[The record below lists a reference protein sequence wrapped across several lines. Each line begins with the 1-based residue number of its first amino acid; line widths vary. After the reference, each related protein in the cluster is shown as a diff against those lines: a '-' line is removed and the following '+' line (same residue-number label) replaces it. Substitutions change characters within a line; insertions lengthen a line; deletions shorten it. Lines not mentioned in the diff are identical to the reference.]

1 MSHAI
6 TFAPLVPLWLIAV
19 VGGVGLA
26 LIGVALFRGGRGWSL
41 RTLALAILVAAL
53 ANPRIASEDV
63 EHQRDL
69 AIIVVDDSASQS
81 VGDRRA
87 AVEAARASIA
97 DVLAR
102 FEALDVEVVRVA
114 DEGRGDGTRLF
125 AALEAALADEPA
137 SRLAGAVLITDGQI
151 HDSPAD
157 GSVALAA
164 PVHVLFTGAQGE
176 RDRRLLVEQA
186 PAYGLVGKAVNIV
199 YRIDDAPG
207 GEIATVRVRVDGAPA
222 DELQAAVGRPQT
234 HTLVLDHGGPT
245 VVELEVE
252 PAPGD
257 LSAANNRAVITVNG
271 VRDRLRVLLVSGQP
285 HAGERTWRNL
295 LKSDPSVDLVHF
307 TILRPPEKDDMTPL
321 RELSLIVFPVQE
333 LFQEKLHEFDLIVF
347 DRYIVRDVL
356 PSLYLRGIGDYLRDG
371 GAILLATGP
380 EFAGPRS
387 LFLTP
392 LGEIMPGVP
401 TGRVLQGAYRPGI
414 TETGHRHP
422 VTSALPGDA
431 VSGAGE
437 AGPPTWG
444 RWYRTIEADLRSG
457 SALMTG
463 YAGKPLLIIDRVGDG
478 RIAQVMS
485 DQIWL
490 WARGYDGG
498 GPHAELVRRLA
509 HWLMKEPEL
518 EEEAITARVEDGQ
531 LLIERRSLSAEPVE
545 ALVTRPDGS
554 TETVVLEPG
563 ADGVA
568 RTEIEAAGAG
578 LYRIDDGERTALAA
592 SGTVNPLEHADLR
605 ATAERLAPV
614 AEATG
619 GGVAW
624 LADDLP
630 EFRRIRPGRDTTGR
644 GWLGLRR
651 NEVTL
656 VTGVAEVPL
665 IPALVVLA
673 LVVGGLAGAW
683 WREGR

>member
-6 TFAPLVPLWLIAV
+6 TFAPLVPVWLIAV
-19 VGGVGLA
+19 VGVIGLA
-26 LIGVALFRGGRGWSL
+26 LVGVALFRGGRGWTL
-41 RTLALAILVAAL
+41 RALALAILVAAL

-63 EHQRDL
+63 ENQRDL
-69 AIIVVDDSASQS
+69 AVIIVDESASQS

-87 AVEAARASIA
+87 AAESARASIKQA
-97 DVLAR
+97 LAQ
-102 FEALDVEVVRVA
+102 FNGLDVEVVRVS
-114 DEGRGDGTRLF
+114 DEGRVEGTRLF
-125 AALEAALADEPA
+125 AALESALTDEPS
-137 SRLAGAVLITDGQI
+137 SRLAASVLITDGQI
-151 HDSPAD
+151 HDAPTD
-157 GSVALAA
+157 GSVALDA
-164 PVHVLFTGAQGE
+164 PIHVLLTGAPGE
-176 RDRRLLVEQA
+176 RDRRLRVEQA
-186 PAYGLVGKAVNIV
+186 PAYGLVGKEVSIAF
-199 YRIDDAPG
+199 RIDDASG
-207 GEIATVRVRVDGAPA
+207 GESAAVRVRIDGTPV
-222 DELQAAVGRPQT
+222 DELEAAIGRTHT

-257 LSAANNRAVITVNG
+257 LSTANNRAVVTING

-285 HAGERTWRNL
+285 HAGERAWRNL

-356 PSLYLRGIGDYLRDG
+356 PFLYLRGIGDYLRDG

-380 EFAGPRS
+380 EFAGARS

-392 LGEIMPGVP
+392 LGEVMPGVP
-401 TGRVLQGAYRPGI
+401 TGRVLEGAFRAGI
-414 TETGHRHP
+414 TETGQRHP
-422 VTSALPGDA
+422 VTSALPGEA

-444 RWYRTIEADLRSG
+444 QWYRTIEADLRSG
-457 SALMTG
+457 SALMRG
-463 YAGKPLLIIDRVGDG
+463 YAGKPLLIVDRVGDG

-498 GPHAELVRRLA
+498 GPHAELMRRLA

-518 EEEAITARVEDGQ
+518 EEEAITARVEDGR
-531 LLIERRSLSAEPVE
+531 LLVERRSLSADSVE
-545 ALVTRPDGS
+545 ARVIRPDGS
-554 TETVVLEPG
+554 EETIVLEPG

-568 RTEIEAAGAG
+568 RAEIDAETAG
-578 LYRIDDGERTALAA
+578 LYRVDDGERTALAA

-605 ATAERLAPV
+605 ATAEALANV
-614 AEATG
+614 AESTG
-619 GGVAW
+619 GGVVW
-624 LADDLP
+624 LTDGLP
-630 EFRRIRPGRDTTGR
+630 EFRHVRPGRDTTGR

>member
-6 TFAPLVPLWLIAV
+6 TFAPLVPIWLIAI
-19 VGGVGLA
+19 VGAVGLA
-26 LIGVALFRGGRGWSL
+26 LIGIALVRGGRGWTL
-41 RTLALAILVAAL
+41 RALALAILVAAL

-63 EHQRDL
+63 EHRRDL
-69 AIIVVDDSASQS
+69 AVIVVDDSASQS

-87 AVEAARASIA
+87 AADAALASVEGA
-97 DVLAR
+97 LAR
-102 FEALDVEVVRVA
+102 FEELDVEVVRVS
-114 DEGRGDGTRLF
+114 DEGRSEGTRLF
-125 AALEAALADEPA
+125 AALESALADEPS
-137 SRLAGAVLITDGQI
+137 SRLAASVLITDGQI
-151 HDSPAD
+151 HDAPAA
-157 GSVALAA
+157 GSVALQA
-164 PVHVLFTGAQGE
+164 PVHVLLTGAQDE
-176 RDRRLLVEQA
+176 RDRRLMVDQA
-186 PAYGLVGKAVNIV
+186 PAYGLVGKPVNIV
-199 YRIDDAPG
+199 YRIDDASG
-207 GEIATVRVRVDGAPA
+207 GETAKVSVRIDGVPVE
-222 DELQAAVGRPQT
+222 ELEAAIGRPQT
-234 HTLVLDHGGPT
+234 HTLVLDHGGVT

-257 LSAANNRAVITVNG
+257 LSTANNRAVVTVNG

-380 EFAGPRS
+380 EFAGARS

-392 LGEIMPGVP
+392 LGEVMPGVP
-401 TGRVLQGAYRPGI
+401 TGRVLEGAFRPGI
-414 TETGHRHP
+414 TETGQRHP

-437 AGPPTWG
+437 GGAPTWG
-444 RWYRTIEADLRSG
+444 LWYRTIEADLRSG

-463 YAGKPLLIIDRVGDG
+463 YAGKPLLIVDRVGEG

-531 LLIERRSLSAEPVE
+531 LLIERRSLSEDPVE
-545 ALVTRPDGS
+545 ARVTRPDGS
-554 TETVVLEPG
+554 EETIVLEPG

-568 RTEIEAAGAG
+568 RTELEADVAG
-578 LYRIDDGERTALAA
+578 LYRVDDGERTALAA
-592 SGTVNPLEHADLR
+592 SGTVNPLETADLR
-605 ATAERLAPV
+605 ATAETLTPV
-614 AEATG
+614 AEVTG
-619 GGVAW
+619 GGIAW
-624 LADDLP
+624 LAEGLP
-630 EFRRIRPGRDTTGR
+630 EFRHVRPGRDTTGR
-644 GWLGLRR
+644 GWFGLRR

-665 IPALVVLA
+665 IPALVILA

>member
-6 TFAPLVPLWLIAV
+6 TFAPLVPIWLIAV
-19 VGGVGLA
+19 VGATGLA
-26 LIGVALFRGGRGWSL
+26 LVGVALLRRGRGWTL

-53 ANPRIASEDV
+53 ANPRIASKDV
-63 EHQRDL
+63 ENQRDL
-69 AIIVVDDSASQS
+69 AVIVVDESASQS

-87 AVEAARASIA
+87 AAESARASIEQA
-97 DVLAR
+97 LAQ
-102 FEALDVEVVRVA
+102 FDGLDVEVVRVS
-114 DEGRGDGTRLF
+114 DEGRVEGTRLF
-125 AALEAALADEPA
+125 AALESALADEPS
-137 SRLAGAVLITDGQI
+137 SRLAASVLITDGQN
-151 HDSPAD
+151 HDAPAD
-157 GSVALAA
+157 GSVALDA
-164 PVHVLFTGAQGE
+164 PIHVLLTGSPGE

-186 PAYGLVGKAVNIV
+186 PAYGLVGKDVSITF
-199 YRIDDAPG
+199 RIDDTSGNESA
-207 GEIATVRVRVDGAPA
+207 AVRVRIDGAPV
-222 DELQAAVGRPQT
+222 DELEVPIGRIHT
-234 HTLVLDHGGPT
+234 HKLVLDHGGPT
-245 VVELEVE
+245 VVELEVA

-257 LSAANNRAVITVNG
+257 LSTANNQAVVTING

-347 DRYIVRDVL
+347 DRYIVCDVL
-356 PSLYLRGIGDYLRDG
+356 PSLYLRGISDYLRDG

-380 EFAGPRS
+380 EFAGARS

-392 LGEIMPGVP
+392 LGEVMPGVP
-401 TGRVLQGAYRPGI
+401 TGRVLEGAFRPGI
-414 TETGHRHP
+414 TDTGQRHP
-422 VTSALPGDA
+422 VTSALPGEA

-444 RWYRTIEADLRSG
+444 QWYRTIEADLRSG

-463 YAGKPLLIIDRVGDG
+463 YAGKPLLIVDRVGDG

-498 GPHAELVRRLA
+498 GPHAELMRRLA

-518 EEEAITARVEDGQ
+518 EEEAVTARVEDGH
-531 LLIERRSLSAEPVE
+531 LLIERRSLSADPVE
-545 ALVTRPDGS
+545 ARVTRPDGS
-554 TETVVLEPG
+554 EETIVLEPG

-568 RTEIEAAGAG
+568 RTEIDAETAG

-605 ATAERLAPV
+605 ATAETLATV

-619 GGVAW
+619 GGVVW
-624 LADDLP
+624 LADGLP
-630 EFRRIRPGRDTTGR
+630 EFRHVRLGRDTIGR

-651 NEVTL
+651 NEVAL